1 MTLAEGEPAGQ
12 AADPAA
18 GLADAVRRPL
28 SLFDV
33 SDRIAVVTGA
43 SGAYGRTISVALGA
57 LGCRLLLA
65 SGSKEPLEEVAGE
78 AARAGGTVET
88 IVRRPHTWTDAREIV
103 GAAVRAFGSP
113 HMLVVASGLNQ
124 PSPIEEME
132 EASWQGVMDANVRGP
147 WLMAKA
153 FSTAVGDEA
162 RGRKV
167 LFVSSVRGRLGNTV
181 GYSAYCPSKGAVD
194 ALTRVLA
201 TEWGARGITVN
212 AIAPTVFRSTLTKW
226 IYRDDERGK
235 AARAR
240 NVSRIPLGRLGEPE
254 DLVGISVYLLSPASD
269 FCTGQVI
276 YVDGGYTAG

>member
-1 MTLAEGEPAGQ
+1 VSPTGDGALGGAGGGPT
-12 AADPAA
+12 ATPVVLR
-18 GLADAVRRPL
+18 GPL

-33 SDRIAVVTGA
+33 SGRVAVVTGA
-43 SGAYGRTISVALGA
+43 SGAYGRTIAVALGA

-65 SGSKEPLEEVAGE
+65 SGSKEALDDV
-78 AARAGGTVET
+78 AARATAAGGTVET
-88 IVRRPHTWTDAREIV
+88 TVRRPDTWDDAREIV
-103 GAAVRAFGSP
+103 GAAVEGLGRP
-113 HMLVVASGLNQ
+113 HMLVVASGLNA
-124 PSPIEEME
+124 PSPIDEME
-132 EASWQGVMDANVRGP
+132 PSAWQGVMDANVRGP

-153 FSTAVGDEA
+153 FSAALGEEA

-167 LFVSSVRGRLGNTV
+167 LFVSSVRGRHGNAA

-201 TEWGARGITVN
+201 TEWGPRGINVN
-212 AIAPTVFRSTLTKW
+212 AIAPTVFRSTLTEW
-226 IYRDDERGK
+226 IYRDDERGR

-240 NVSRIPLGRLGEPE
+240 NVARIPLGRLGEPE
-254 DLVGISVYLLSPASD
+254 DLVGISLYLLSPASD